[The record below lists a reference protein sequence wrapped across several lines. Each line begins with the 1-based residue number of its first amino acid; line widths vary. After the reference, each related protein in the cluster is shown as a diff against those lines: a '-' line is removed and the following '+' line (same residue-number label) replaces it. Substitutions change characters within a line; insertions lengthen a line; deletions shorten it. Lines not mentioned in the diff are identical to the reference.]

1 MDNDTIFIE
10 SKLKPSPSGKEWEIT
25 LIGARNPSEVV
36 TIGEES
42 FVKSL
47 NGRLYSVKALEAS
60 VPMWEGVKVYDNHL
74 TPDEFDARM
83 GMRSPVHEWLGTITS
98 PYWDAKESKL
108 KGTFKVVDPN
118 LAEKLK
124 LAHEQN
130 VLETIGFS
138 IDTRPIIRRKL
149 EHEGLQMDVIEGFST
164 IQSVDLVGEPAAG
177 GGFERL
183 IAAHTPTPLHSNKEK
198 AMEKDEL
205 EKVVAAEIGKQ
216 LAALDLGGVVK
227 STIAEALAADEL
239 EDPEKAQE
247 GETPQPE
254 KQADPAESDAVK
266 EAKLAKCELQLERK
280 LTAAKLPQAFE
291 KPVREAFAG
300 KTFEEKELDAMIANM
315 KEAQASKD
323 PSGQVDV
330 AATSRIVEGLSA
342 QDKFELEVQRLI
354 MGNTDFRA
362 LENTQAEVVKERMAE
377 NQAYKTWKKHGG
389 QDVKSFGKLS
399 HLLYD
404 YFGGD
409 PLINPRA
416 YEAAST
422 SSLATVVKN
431 TVNIMVA
438 ADYSQ
443 REQWYAPLVTTEE
456 VDTIDD
462 ATLARVYGL
471 STLPVVSEGAAYTEL
486 PQQDEEETATFVK
499 KGGYV
504 EITLEAMM
512 RDKINFIRRV
522 PRTLTDTWHNTLSAL
537 VSGVFTVNTA
547 AGPALSD
554 TGALFNNTAVGTA
567 GGHANLLTTA
577 LSHTAFSAAR
587 IAMRKHTDQPLGVGR
602 KLLIEPKYLLV
613 PVDLETTGYDIRNS
627 ELVPEANGGSTT
639 GNQTKNAFMGKFEVV
654 VVPDWTDTNNW
665 ALAAD
670 PRQFP
675 AIYLIFPRGGR
686 TPQLFTSDQETQGT
700 MFTNDAMRFK
710 VRMLTYRFSATYDC
724 APVAD
729 FRPLHKSNVA

>member
-1 MDNDTIFIE
+1 METLFIE
-10 SKLKPSPSGKEWEIT
+10 AKLKPTENPTGKEWEIT
-25 LIGARNPSEVV
+25 LIGAKSPGDVL
-36 TIGEES
+36 TIGGERY
-42 FVKSL
+42 VKSL

-74 TPDEFDARM
+74 TPEEFDARM
-83 GMRSPVHEWLGTITS
+83 GMRSPVHEWLGTITA
-98 PYWDAKESKL
+98 PRWDAQESKL
-108 KGTFKVVDPN
+108 KGTFKVVDPS

-124 LAHEQN
+124 MAHEQN
-130 VLETIGFS
+130 VLESIGFS
-138 IDTRPIIRRKL
+138 IDTFPIIGKEL
-149 EHEGLQMDVIEGFST
+149 VYEGVSMPVIDGFKK
-164 IQSVDLVGEPAAG
+164 IQSVDLVGDPAAG

-183 IAAHTPTPLHSNKEK
+183 IAAQTPARKLEKEI
-198 AMEKDEL
+198 AMEKEEITKAIVDE
-205 EKVVAAEIGKQ
+205 VGKQ
-216 LAALDLGGVVK
+216 LAALDIGNVVK
-227 STIAEALAADEL
+227 STLAEALAADED
-239 EDPEKAQE
+239 ETETTQE
-247 GETPQPE
+247 GETPEPE
-254 KQADPAESDAVK
+254 KVEPTESEAVK
-266 EAKLAKCELQLERK
+266 EAKLARCELQLERK
-280 LTAAKLPQAFE
+280 LTAAKLPAAFE
-291 KPVREAFAG
+291 KPVREGFAG
-300 KTFEEKELDAMIANM
+300 KIFDEKELDAMIANM
-315 KEAQASKD
+315 KEAQASQD

-330 AATSRIVEGLSA
+330 AATNRIVEGLSA
-342 QDKFELEVQRLI
+342 QDKFELEVQRII
-354 MGNTDFRA
+354 MGNSAFRG
-362 LENTQAEVVKERMAE
+362 LESANDDVKERLSE
-377 NQAYKTWKKHGG
+377 SKSYQAWKKHGA
-389 QDVKSFGKLS
+389 QSVKSFGKLS

-409 PLINPRA
+409 PLINDRA

-462 ATLARVYGL
+462 ATLARVYGV
-471 STLPVVSEGAAYTEL
+471 STLSVVNEGAAYTEL
-486 PQQDEEETATFVK
+486 ALADEEETASFVK
-499 KGGYV
+499 KGNYV
-504 EITLEAMM
+504 EITMETLM

-522 PRTLTDTWHNTLSAL
+522 PRVLSDSWHNTLSAL

-554 TGALFNNTAVGTA
+554 TGALFNATATTTA

-577 LSHTAFSAAR
+577 LSHAAFSAAR
-587 IAMRKHTDQPLGVGR
+587 IAMRKQTDQPLGVGR

-613 PVDLETTGYDIRNS
+613 PVDLETTATDIRNS
-627 ELVPEANGGSTT
+627 ELVPEANGASTT
-639 GNQTKNAFMGKFEVV
+639 GNQTRNAFAGKFEVI

-675 AIYLIFPRGGR
+675 AIYTIFPRGGR
-686 TPQLFTSDQETQGT
+686 TPQLFTSDQETQGS
-700 MFTNDAMRFK
+700 MFTNDALRYK
-710 VRMLTYRFSATYDC
+710 VRMLTYRFSSTYEC